1 MRQESPTGDYDR
13 ALEDE
18 RRANMTSLLILGS
31 GAVVKCYFTWVRIF
45 CGGRNPIDSADLIVQ
60 DLSGHPEGG

>member
-1 MRQESPTGDYDR
+1 
-13 ALEDE
+13 
-18 RRANMTSLLILGS
+18 
-31 GAVVKCYFTWVRIF
+31 VRIF